1 MFNIFATGVTQP
13 PTAGL
18 QDAPGTDPASG
29 ASTARGA
36 ADPER
41 STSEGG
47 RGSGDAASSAPST
60 ARIIPLD
67 VPSASASS
75 GPVDGGQGMRE
86 QTSRGL
92 DGPDRAVAVS
102 AHGSGRSQASGGLN
116 GPDRAAAVS
125 VGGSGKPLSDGFD
138 VKHPPS
144 PKRFEVRACGH

>member
-1 MFNIFATGVTQP
+1 MFNLFATGVTQP

-36 ADPER
+36 AEPEG
-41 STSEGG
+41 SNPGG
-47 RGSGDAASSAPST
+47 RDVDSGSDRTAAPAST

-75 GPVDGGQGMRE
+75 GPVEGGQGMVA
-86 QTSRGL
+86 QTS
-92 DGPDRAVAVS
+92 S
-102 AHGSGRSQASGGLN
+102 GLN

-125 VGGSGKPLSDGFD
+125 VAAIAVSRVCSDTTGATCTE
-138 VKHPPS
+138 S
-144 PKRFEVRACGH
+144 RQNI